1 MMRGVRLLLLSDI
14 HANITALE
22 AVLKDAGTR
31 RFDQVVCLGD
41 AVGYGSH
48 ANEVLDVLR
57 DLDPVCIQGN
67 HEHMLLGLAGGVD
80 PGRQSV
86 VYAALR
92 AQLERLTPAHLEWLR
107 LWRDG
112 VDDPEVGARYR
123 HGTPLSLDDYTD
135 SVTAA
140 REAFQGWQGRL
151 GFVGHTHTPA
161 VFATLNAPVGEWI
174 KSQTFAEG
182 GSYLVPPTA
191 RVILNPGSVGQP
203 RDGNPQASYGMY
215 DTARN
220 HFEVVRVTYDVER
233 AGALIR
239 EAGLPEVLA
248 ARLTLGK

>member
-67 HEHMLLGLAGGVD
+67 HEHMLLGLAGGAD
-80 PGRQSV
+80 SGRQSV

-123 HGTPLSLDDYTD
+123 HGTPLSLDDYTGGV
-135 SVTAA
+135 SGLAGAA
-140 REAFQGWQGRL
+140 GVRGAHAHPGGVRHAERPGRGVDQVADL
-151 GFVGHTHTPA
+151 R
-161 VFATLNAPVGEWI
+161 
-174 KSQTFAEG
+174 G
-182 GSYLVPPTA
+182 GRQL
-191 RVILNPGSVGQP
+191 PGAA
-203 RDGNPQASYGMY
+203 D
-215 DTARN
+215 
-220 HFEVVRVTYDVER
+220 R
-233 AGALIR
+233 AGDPEPGQRGAAAGR
-239 EAGLPEVLA
+239 ESAGELRGV
-248 ARLTLGK
+248 